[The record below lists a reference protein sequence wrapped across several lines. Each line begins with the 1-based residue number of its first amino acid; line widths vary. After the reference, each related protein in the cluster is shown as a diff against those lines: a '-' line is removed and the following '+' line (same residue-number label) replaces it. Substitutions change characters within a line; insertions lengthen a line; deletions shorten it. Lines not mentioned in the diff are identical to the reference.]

1 MPVKPPD
8 FPPVKFDLQTRHGT
22 IYGEEEKQAIL
33 DVFARDAPTSDKSVL
48 EFESKFAEFCETKY
62 AVTVSNGTAALN
74 MAYNAVG
81 VHPVDE
87 VITTPITW
95 IATPAAAVTLGATIK
110 FCDIDP
116 ETLNMD
122 PSKLEALITEK
133 TKAICPVHLYGQP
146 VDMDPILEIAHAHEI
161 PVIEDSAHAPGGLY
175 KGKKCG
181 NLGDIGCFSFHE
193 QKNMSTLGEGG
204 MVTTND
210 DNLYERIRGY
220 KSHCA
225 RVIGKSAKYLT
236 LSDEIAQEKLD
247 SNQFWFQD
255 FDDCG
260 YNFRMADMPAAVGV
274 VQLTHLDAMNY
285 RRREIAAYL
294 TQRLSELAGVIVPKV
309 IDDVN
314 HTYHLFPILLDA
326 NQAKVSRDEF
336 TLQLRRDYAIKTGI
350 HYMPLGT
357 NGRI

>member
-1 MPVKPPD
+1 
-8 FPPVKFDLQTRHGT
+8 
-22 IYGEEEKQAIL
+22 
-33 DVFARDAPTSDKSVL
+33 
-48 EFESKFAEFCETKY
+48 
-62 AVTVSNGTAALN
+62 
-74 MAYNAVG
+74 
-81 VHPVDE
+81 
-87 VITTPITW
+87 
-95 IATPAAAVTLGATIK
+95 
-110 FCDIDP
+110 
-116 ETLNMD
+116 
-122 PSKLEALITEK
+122 
-133 TKAICPVHLYGQP
+133 
-146 VDMDPILEIAHAHEI
+146 MDPILEIAHAHEI

-274 VQLTHLDAMNY
+274 VQLTHLDATELPKTRNRGLFNSTVKRIS
-285 RRREIAAYL
+285 RRNC
-294 TQRLSELAGVIVPKV
+294 SES
-309 IDDVN
+309 
-314 HTYHLFPILLDA
+314 Y
-326 NQAKVSRDEF
+326 
-336 TLQLRRDYAIKTGI
+336 
-350 HYMPLGT
+350 
-357 NGRI
+357 